1 MAKYKQLST
10 SIMKQCDHKQRLICY
25 QYTET
30 SIKLN
35 LNVSFINLHT
45 TASLIIPTDI
55 RAAFASSMN
64 AWMLASSSE
73 HPGGTTGKESW
84 SP

>member
-1 MAKYKQLST
+1 MLPVYRNK
-10 SIMKQCDHKQRLICY
+10 HKTY
-25 QYTET
+25 V
-30 SIKLN
+30 KMF
-35 LNVSFINLHT
+35 FINLHT

-55 RAAFASSMN
+55 KAAFASSMN

-73 HPGGTTGKESW
+73 HSGGTTGKESW

>member
-1 MAKYKQLST
+1 MF
-10 SIMKQCDHKQRLICY
+10 
-25 QYTET
+25 
-30 SIKLN
+30 
-35 LNVSFINLHT
+35 FINLHT

-55 RAAFASSMN
+55 KAAFASSMN

-73 HPGGTTGKESW
+73 HSGGTTGKESW